1 MTDIRKW
8 AFVGLMS
15 LGAAS
20 IGCASNNN
28 STGTG
33 GSNGSGGSS
42 STGSGGSSSTGS
54 GGSSSTGSGGSSSTG
69 SGGSGGAAVGC
80 QMSDA
85 PASATIAEF
94 SSADAG
100 VAAMF
105 GTFVYGDTPKPT
117 GTVGTGSVN
126 VTDTVAMTAT
136 AHYQGFGIYFNGNAA
151 GTDCLDGSSYTGIQ
165 FDLSGTLTG
174 TGCQM
179 VFSINDA
186 EHGVAGGT
194 DPKPS
199 GPAGSY
205 SPQLAITSSQIT
217 STAMTIKVPFTGSG
231 SPAFSNGAASPA
243 TAVDP
248 MKLTGV
254 QWQMAVPA
262 ASGDAGG
269 ACDWN
274 VNISNVKFYN

>member
-28 STGTG
+28 SSGTG

-42 STGSGGSSSTGS
+42 SKGGSNGSGGSSNGSGGSSNGSGGSSS
-54 GGSSSTGSGGSSSTG
+54 
-69 SGGSGGAAVGC
+69 GSGGAAGATVGC

-85 PASATIAEF
+85 PAGATIADF
-94 SSADAG
+94 SAADG
-100 VAAMF
+100 GIAAMF
-105 GTFVYGDTPKPT
+105 GTFVYGDTPPPSF
-117 GTVGTGSVN
+117 TVSGGAVN
-126 VTDTVAMTAT
+126 VTDNVVMSSK

-151 GTDCLDGSSYTGIQ
+151 GTDCVDASSFAGVQ
-165 FDLSGTLTG
+165 FDLSGSLTG
-174 TGCQM
+174 TGCAM

-205 SPQLAITSSQIT
+205 SPQLTLTSSQIT
-217 STAMTIKVPFTGSG
+217 TAKQTIMVPWSA
-231 SPAFSNGAASPA
+231 PAFSNGAASPA

-248 MKLTGV
+248 TKLTGV

-262 ASGDAGG
+262 AAGDAGG
-269 ACDWN
+269 ECDWN
-274 VNISNVKFYN
+274 VNISNVKFY